1 MLGFWYMS
9 IHVYVEQHESLLV
22 LIANEQQYLALLEMT
37 WQPSAFMPML
47 DAAHRLRKKI
57 VISANVTPNFFM
69 DVLLVRVFSS
79 TIHIQSSMLIS

>member
-1 MLGFWYMS
+1 MS

-22 LIANEQQYLALLEMT
+22 LIANEQQLLALLEMT

-47 DAAHRLRKKI
+47 NAAQRLRKKI